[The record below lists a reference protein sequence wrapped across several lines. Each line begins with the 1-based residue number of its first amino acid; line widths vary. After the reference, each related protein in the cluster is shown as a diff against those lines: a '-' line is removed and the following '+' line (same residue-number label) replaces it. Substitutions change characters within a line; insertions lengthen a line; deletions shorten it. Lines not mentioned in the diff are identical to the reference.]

1 MEKKSSVKRKTITN
15 MVWRYAERCGAQ
27 GISFIVSIVLAR
39 LLSPSEYGT
48 IALVTV
54 FLSIFQVFVDG
65 GLGTALIQKK
75 DADDLD
81 FSTIFYFN
89 IFMCTVIYAMMFAI
103 SPLLASFYGN
113 SELTPVIRVLG
124 ITILISGV
132 KNVQQAYV
140 SKKLIFKKFFF
151 ATLFGTLTAGCVGI
165 LLAYKG
171 FGVWALVAQ
180 QLVNAFI
187 DTVILWV
194 TVKWRPKKLFSFKRL
209 KRLYSFG
216 WRLLVSNL
224 VNTIYNDVRQ
234 LIIGKV
240 YSGADLAYYNRGKTF
255 PNFVVQNINSSIDSV
270 LLPVMSEV
278 QDDAERV
285 KHMTRKAI
293 MTSSFIMWPFMVG
306 LSAIGENFF
315 TLVLTEKW
323 LPSLPYLYIFCFV
336 SGMQPI
342 HTANLNA
349 IKAKGRSDIYLKL
362 EIIKKTVGI
371 IIILGTMNISVLAI
385 GIGSVVYT
393 IFASIVNAFPNK
405 DLLNYR
411 YIDQIKDVMPSFLL
425 ALVMGFIVYILPLS
439 SSIPIIIQLVI
450 QILVGAV
457 IYTVGALVLKIEA
470 ATFIKNIILKAVA
483 KKKVFKNK

>member
-1 MEKKSSVKRKTITN
+1 MKRKTVTN
-15 MVWRYAERCGAQ
+15 LIWRYAERVGAQ
-27 GISFIVSIVLAR
+27 GISFVVSIVLAR

-81 FSTIFYFN
+81 FSTIFFFN
-89 IFMCTVIYAMMFAI
+89 ICMCAVIYTVLFMI
-103 SPLLASFYGN
+103 SPYLAAFYGN
-113 SELTPVIRVLG
+113 DDLIPVIRVLG

-151 ATLFGTLTAGCVGI
+151 ATLLGTITAGVVGVI
-165 LLAYKG
+165 FAYMG
-171 FGVWALVAQ
+171 YGVWALVAQ
-180 QLVNAFI
+180 QLINATI
-187 DTVILWV
+187 DTVILWI
-194 TVKWRPKKLFSFKRL
+194 TVKWRPKFIFSFERL
-209 KRLYSFG
+209 KGLYSFG
-216 WRLLVSNL
+216 WRMLVSSL
-224 VNTIYNDVRQ
+224 INTVYNDVRQ

-240 YSGADLAYYNRGKTF
+240 YSGEDLAFYNRGKTF

-285 KHMTRKAI
+285 KRMTRKAI
-293 MTSSFIMWPFMVG
+293 MTSSFIMWPLMVG
-306 LSAIGENFF
+306 LSATGKNLF
-315 TLVLTEKW
+315 TLLLTEKW

-349 IKAKGRSDIYLKL
+349 IKAKGRSDIFLRL

-371 IIILGTMNISVLAI
+371 LIILGTMNISVLAI
-385 GIGSVVYT
+385 GLGSAVYT
-393 IFASIVNAFPNK
+393 IFASVVNAFPNK
-405 DLLNYR
+405 KLLNYS
-411 YIDQIKDVMPSFLL
+411 YLEQIKDVMPSFLL
-425 ALVMGFIVYILPLS
+425 SIAMGVVIYILPFPS
-439 SSIPIIIQLVI
+439 GMPIVVVLFTQII
-450 QILVGAV
+450 VGAAF
-457 IYTVGALVLKIEA
+457 YAAGAFLLKLETA
-470 ATFIKNIILKAVA
+470 MFLKDLFIKAI
-483 KKKVFKNK
+483 KKKRSSKN

>member
-1 MEKKSSVKRKTITN
+1 MEKNNSVKRKTITN
-15 MVWRYAERCGAQ
+15 MIWRYAERCGAQ

-65 GLGTALIQKK
+65 GLATALIQKK

-81 FSTIFYFN
+81 FSTIFFFN
-89 IFMCTVIYAMMFAI
+89 IFMCSAIYLLMFFT

-113 SELTPVIRVLG
+113 SDLTPVIRVLG

-151 ATLFGTLTAGCVGI
+151 ATLFGTVTAGAVGVI
-165 LLAYKG
+165 LAYKG

-180 QLVNAFI
+180 QLVNTFI
-187 DTVILWV
+187 DTVILWA
-194 TVKWRPKKLFSFKRL
+194 TVDWRPKRMFSFERL
-209 KRLYSFG
+209 KGLYSFG
-216 WRLLVSNL
+216 WKMLVSNL

-240 YSGADLAYYNRGKTF
+240 YSGSDLAYYNRGKTF
-255 PNFVVQNINSSIDSV
+255 PNFIVQNINSSIDSV

-285 KHMTRKAI
+285 KRMTRKAI
-293 MTSSFIMWPFMVG
+293 MTSSFIMWPFMAG
-306 LSAIGENFF
+306 LSAIGKNFF

-349 IKAKGRSDIYLKL
+349 IKAKGRSDIFLKL

-371 IIILGTMNISVLAI
+371 LIILGTMNISVLAI
-385 GIGSVVYT
+385 GIGSGLYT
-393 IFASIVNAFPNK
+393 IFASVVNAFPNK

-411 YIDQIKDVMPSFLL
+411 YLEQIRDVLPSFLL
-425 ALVMGFIVYILPLS
+425 SVAMGLIVYFLPLPAS
-439 SSIPIIIQLVI
+439 MPIIIQLII
-450 QILVGAV
+450 QIIVGAI
-457 IYTVGALVLKIEA
+457 IYTVGSLVLRLEVALYFKEIIIKI
-470 ATFIKNIILKAVA
+470 IN
-483 KKKVFKNK
+483 KKKAAKN